1 MEMRPN
7 RFDIAPD
14 RKVLSISTAPEDHDS
29 LRLILHGPGWSITR
43 AFSCQQAIARL
54 CRNRMGVIV
63 CDCHLSD
70 GSWKDILSYVA
81 ELTEPAVVIVASR
94 AAGEDLRAEVR
105 ALGGFDVLSKPFRAE
120 EVNRVVIAAWQNR
133 SVAIQEPSPA

>member
-1 MEMRPN
+1 MRPN
-7 RFDIAPD
+7 RFDAAPG
-14 RKVLSISTAPEDHDS
+14 RKALSISTSAEDHDS
-29 LRLILHGPGWSITR
+29 LRRILHDPGWSITT
-43 AFSCQQAIARL
+43 AFSCQQAIACL
-54 CRNRMGVIV
+54 CRARMGVIV

-70 GSWKDILSYVA
+70 GSWRDILSYVA

-120 EVNRVVIAAWQNR
+120 EVGRVIMAAWQNR
-133 SVAIQEPSPA
+133 AVAIQEPAPA